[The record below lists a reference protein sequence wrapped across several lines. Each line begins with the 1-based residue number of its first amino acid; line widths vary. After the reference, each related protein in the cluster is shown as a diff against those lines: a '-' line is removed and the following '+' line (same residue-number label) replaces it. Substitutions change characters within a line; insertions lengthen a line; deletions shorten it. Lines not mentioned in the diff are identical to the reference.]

1 MAVPKLRFK
10 RDDGADYPEWKERK
24 LLDFA
29 KRITRKNEGNVC
41 KLPLTISAQFGLI
54 DQIEFFN
61 RTVASKD
68 MSTYYLLMNGEF
80 AYNKSI
86 AKGYPVGAIKRL
98 DRYDVGAVSPLY
110 LCFKLNGDLIHS
122 DFAVQY
128 FETDKWHSGVFDIAQ
143 EGARNHGLL
152 NVSVSD
158 FFETVHKL
166 PSDIEEQQKIADF
179 LSDVDTLITTSEQEL
194 LKLKEL
200 KKGCLQKMFPRGD
213 ADVPEVRFPGFTG
226 AWERRK
232 LGDEFQRVNERNDG
246 SFGREHWISVAKM
259 YFQDPDKVQSNN
271 LDTRTYI
278 MRYGDIAFEGHP
290 NSEFKFGRF
299 VANDIG
305 DGIISELFPIYRHK
319 NEYDN
324 SYWKYA
330 IQIER
335 IMRPIYAKA
344 ITSSGASSNKL
355 NEEHFLRESIFV
367 PNLEEQKAIG
377 TFFADLDNLIALHQR
392 ECEKYKEL
400 KKGLLQQMFV

>member
-158 FFETVHKL
+158 FFETVHEL

-179 LSDVDTLITTSEQEL
+179 LGDVDALIKTSEQEL

-226 AWERRK
+226 AWESRK
-232 LGDEFQRVNERNDG
+232 LGEVVTITSGE
-246 SFGREHWISVAKM
+246 SPSK
-259 YFQDPDKVQSNN
+259 
-271 LDTRTYI
+271 
-278 MRYGDIAFEGHP
+278 FEGGNELFIKVDDLNYNPKYIFNSQNKVAMNKSIKMASKGSVVFPKRGAAIMTNKVRILAEDCYMDP
-290 NSEFKFGRF
+290 NIMALTPHDIDSEFLYNF
-299 VANDIG
+299 
-305 DGIISELFPIYRHK
+305 ISKEGLYKIADTSTIP
-319 NEYDN
+319 
-324 SYWKYA
+324 
-330 IQIER
+330 QINNKHIEPYLVMLPSFDEQR
-335 IMRPIYAKA
+335 QIAEFF
-344 ITSSGASSNKL
+344 SN
-355 NEEHFLRESIFV
+355 
-367 PNLEEQKAIG
+367 
-377 TFFADLDNLIALHQR
+377 LDNLIALQKR